1 MENAAR
7 PQPDLVLSPA
17 RLSHTPTGRPYCADY
32 DDVYHAH
39 GGGLEQSQQVFIA
52 GNGLPGR
59 WQGRERFVILETGF
73 GLGLN
78 FLATWQAW
86 RADPARCRQ
95 LHFISSEKHPF
106 TVADLATLHAGF
118 PALAELAAELR
129 AQWPLLMPGTH
140 RLHLDDGRVTLT
152 LLFGDA
158 RNTLPPLLARADAFY
173 LDGFSPAKNPE
184 MWSPYLFKALAN
196 RAAPGATLAT
206 WSVAGSVRRGLR
218 EAGFMVEKA
227 PGFATKRQM
236 LLGSIYYARP
246 LPAAER
252 SDQAEAQRAIV
263 IGAGFAGTSVA
274 ERLAARG
281 WQVTVI
287 DAIGP
292 AAGAS
297 GNRIGIL
304 QPLPSADDNPH
315 SRLIRSAF
323 LYTRRHLQA
332 LSAAGLPLRWG
343 ASGVLQLARDAAH
356 EDIQRRA
363 VARLQAPADYLRFV
377 DQAEAS
383 RLAGQPV
390 PCGGW
395 WFAAAGW
402 GVPPSLCAAN
412 LQRFPERI
420 NAIYGQSVARI
431 EQSAGQWQAL
441 ADDGSLLAAAPTL
454 ILANAADAKRLA
466 GTPWLPLRPARG
478 QTTLL
483 PAAATPP
490 LDIVVTRQGYVT
502 PVVDGLRVC
511 GASFGV
517 DDLDTALRGSE
528 HQENLAKLAAILPGF
543 VQPAALPADLGEL
556 AGRVSF
562 RPVSLDRLPLLGQLP
577 AESTTGAQPTITHL
591 GRAPRRAGLWLA
603 SGFGAR
609 GFVWS
614 ALAGELLASQINGD
628 PLPLPNDLVNAV
640 DPARFLM
647 PGRQKPRG
655 DEADDEA

>member
-1 MENAAR
+1 MKEAAR
-7 PQPDLVLSPA
+7 PEPDLVITPA
-17 RLSHTPTGRPYCADY
+17 RLVHNPAGVPFSDDY
-32 DDVYHAH
+32 GDVYHSSS
-39 GGGLEQSQQVFIA
+39 GGLDQARQVFIA
-52 GNGLPGR
+52 GNGLPERWRGR
-59 WQGRERFVILETGF
+59 QRFVILETGF

-78 FLATWQAW
+78 FLATWAAW
-86 RADPARCRQ
+86 RADPERCPQ

-106 TVADLATLHAGF
+106 TAADLEHLHAAF
-118 PALAELAAELR
+118 PELAELAAELR
-129 AQWPLLMPGTH
+129 QQWPLLTPGSH
-140 RLHLDDGRVTLT
+140 RLHLDGGRVTLT

-173 LDGFSPAKNPE
+173 LDGFAPAKNPE
-184 MWSPYLFKALAN
+184 LWSPYLFKALAH

-206 WSVAGSVRRGLR
+206 WSVAGEVRRGLR
-218 EAGFMVEKA
+218 DAGFVVEKA
-227 PGFATKRQM
+227 PGFASKRQM
-236 LLGSIYYARP
+236 LRGAIYYARP
-246 LPAAER
+246 LAEPAAA
-252 SDQAEAQRAIV
+252 SDAAPRQALV

-287 DAIGP
+287 DAVGP

-332 LSAAGLPLRWG
+332 LEQAGLPIRWQG
-343 ASGVLQLARDAAH
+343 CGVLQLARDAAH

-363 VARLQAPADYLRFV
+363 VERLQAPADYLRYV
-377 DQAEAS
+377 DRQEAS
-383 RLAGQPV
+383 QLAGRPV

-395 WFAAAGW
+395 WFAGAGW
-402 GVPPSLCAAN
+402 GVPPSLCQAN

-420 NAIYGQSVARI
+420 HGVYGQAVERI
-431 EQSAGQWQAL
+431 EQVGGQWRAL
-441 ADDGSLLAAAPTL
+441 AADGSVLGSAPTL
-454 ILANAADAKRLA
+454 VLANAADAKRLA
-466 GTPWLPLRPARG
+466 STAWLPLRPARG
-478 QTTLL
+478 QATLL

-502 PVVDGLRVC
+502 PAVDGVRVC
-511 GASFGV
+511 GASFIV
-517 DDLDTALRGSE
+517 DDLDPALRASE
-528 HQENLAKLAAILPGF
+528 TEDNLAKLDAMLPGF
-543 VQPAALPADLGEL
+543 IDRQALPADLATL
-556 AGRVSF
+556 DGRVGF

-577 AESTTGAQPTITHL
+577 VGDQPSITNL
-591 GRAPRRAGLWLA
+591 GRAPRRPGLWLA

-614 ALAGELLASQINGD
+614 ALAGELVASQIAGD
-628 PLPLPNDLVNAV
+628 PLPLPNELVAAV

-647 PGRQKPRG
+647 PGRQKIRPLA
-655 DEADDEA
+655 DEE